1 MRTAINQPNT
11 DMPARVISLQNG
23 RKAMAEN
30 AIKPIRY
37 QRSPVGILKKLD
49 MILPLPQQSDSS
61 TPLI

>member
-1 MRTAINQPNT
+1 
-11 DMPARVISLQNG
+11 
-23 RKAMAEN
+23 MAEN